1 MIDAAL
7 ARPRGLLIVTGSC
20 FLALSLAVLLVGV
33 LPADASVREAL
44 LAMASPAVVAG
55 MRIVNAMGDWRGLL
69 PGMLLLFVVSPRAR
83 ERWWLWLALMIAA
96 PLAES
101 VVKWLVG
108 RSRPGELSMGFPS
121 GHATAAAA
129 FFGAVMFLASSL
141 SGPARA
147 WVRAG
152 AAAGIVLVAMAR
164 VILRAHW
171 PSDAL
176 GGIALGLALAAAA
189 ALIDSR
195 ARVSPKTSRS

>member
-1 MIDAAL
+1 MIAAAL
-7 ARPRGLLIVTGSC
+7 ARPRGVLLLTSSC
-20 FLALSLAVLLVGV
+20 FLVLALAVLLFGI
-33 LPADASVREAL
+33 LPADATVRDAL
-44 LAMASPAVVAG
+44 LGLASPAMVAV
-55 MRIVNAMGDWRGLL
+55 MRVVNAMGDWRGLV
-69 PGMLLLFVVSPRAR
+69 PGTLLLFVVFPRAR
-83 ERWWLWLALMIAA
+83 PRWWVWVALMIAA

-129 FFGAVMFLASSL
+129 FFGAVMFLAASL
-141 SGPARA
+141 PPRART
-147 WVRAG
+147 WVRA
-152 AAAGIVLVAMAR
+152 AAVAGIVLVAMAR

-189 ALIDSR
+189 ALIATGRST
-195 ARVSPKTSRS
+195 VPTS